1 MPCFRR
7 RRNCTVPADL
17 PAEPPAEPP
26 AELLGLMPTIPASVR
41 TVSVR
46 AGLAPRILGALI
58 VGLAS
63 LSTAGAD
70 VAVSPSGQ
78 AAFSLP
84 IAVPPGLS
92 GMTPQLSLSYTDG
105 GINGPV
111 GVGWSV
117 QGLSMITRCPSVQP
131 IDGQVRS
138 VAFDG
143 DDKLCLDG
151 QRLIQTDRQGQPG
164 TQAQDSAG
172 LSGGAVREYRTEKD
186 SFVRV
191 RAYGQASQS
200 AGLGPAY
207 FKVWTK
213 SGQIYTYG
221 ALPGVDTQAQV
232 LATQSADPLVQ
243 VIAVW
248 AVRRISD
255 LKGNTID
262 FHYTQRDIAW
272 GSGVSAGGRAGHEWN
287 LSEIRY
293 TGNDGPDPAAR
304 QEPSQKVVFL
314 YRDDRSENPNPGHDR
329 AEAYQLAH
337 KNVSVQRLHA
347 IQTVVNAHRSTPV
360 AVRTYRLQYD
370 VSPTTGRSRLQSVKV
385 CAGASETT
393 CLPPT
398 SFTYEPGAAPV
409 FTAHAGF
416 ARSDLA
422 LLRMTDASGA
432 YGTLTGDFN
441 GDGRTDLLR
450 WASTASL
457 NQLYLSRGDG
467 TFALVDR
474 FNLTDQTLF
483 KSDGCYSTVAA
494 DFNGDGLTDLLRVG
508 KSSCVSG
515 ANRLFLSAGDGTF
528 SSRALPS
535 GIDLDTSL
543 ATVTVTSG
551 VPCLQPSAQPAP
563 VSSAGRVRPHADAPG
578 PRDER
583 AFLPGIAS
591 NAIVPSSSCSRTS
604 RTQGKN
610 YHLMDLD
617 GNGLIDI
624 VTTVAPAYS
633 WNSGQGPIPDE
644 GNLCVGGDG
653 ATTFKGSCTRVYL
666 AQSSGDFVEKADTN
680 VKDSP
685 LFVQPPDPADI
696 SNPYW
701 RRVGIADINGDGLQ
715 DVLATYGGRWRSD
728 GNGHFTAAALSDG
741 SQTCPMPIDFNGD
754 QRTDCLSTASDPSAQ
769 RLTVSYGSSSSGV
782 IAQFNLKGTGQHL
795 YARDS
800 SDRQTTGVVVD
811 DLDGD
816 GRGDL
821 LRWGPASADN
831 GVFLSNGD
839 GSFRP
844 KASAGLDAITR
855 PLQGVDRKTSFTM
868 GDFLGNG
875 SLQIL
880 HLKHKPSSTGDVTA
894 NTNQLY
900 VRQNAA
906 VPPDVLKTVTSSTG
920 LVTTI
925 DSRVP
930 ISQDNGAYVS
940 DRGTSWAGQ
949 GQVVDIQP
957 PLAVITSVTRQTGT
971 GSTLTTQY
979 QYRGLKAERNG
990 RGLLGFR
997 ELRQVNV
1004 GPDGS
1009 PLTTRTVFLQQFPH
1023 AGVASLSETYL
1034 GGLDLSGRLIS
1045 RTANSY
1051 CDKTSLTLPKAISD
1065 TTKPPAP
1072 CTHAGLVA
1080 RPYLYQTVEEGWD
1093 LDAAGTALPKV
1104 TTTHDYNASL
1114 DPTSIVVTTTGT
1126 SLGIAQ
1132 TFTKTTTSLYK
1143 SDRTEDDRW
1152 ELGRLTSTTVRSQV
1166 PNLLPSITTSAGTA
1180 PGAKDQN
1187 GSGPRPGPAAPPA
1200 ESLAAILA
1208 FLLSD

>member
-7 RRNCTVPADL
+7 RRTRTAPVDPAR
-17 PAEPPAEPP
+17 
-26 AELLGLMPTIPASVR
+26 VR
-41 TVSVR
+41 PGAVALR
-46 AGLAPRILGALI
+46 ALGALL

-63 LSTAGAD
+63 LTTAGAD

-78 AAFSLP
+78 AGFSLP
-84 IAVPPGLS
+84 LAVPPGVS
-92 GMTPQLSLSYTDG
+92 GMTPQLSLNYTDG

-117 QGLSMITRCPSVQP
+117 QGLSMITRCPSVP
-131 IDGQVRS
+131 PTDGISRS

-164 TQAQDSAG
+164 AQGQDAAG
-172 LSGGAVREYRTEKD
+172 LTGSAVREYRTEKD

-255 LKGNTID
+255 LRGNTID

-272 GSGVSAGGRAGHEWN
+272 GSGVSAGGRSGHEWN

-293 TGNDGPDPAAR
+293 TGNDGPDLAAR

-314 YRDDRSENPNPGHDR
+314 YRDDRSEVPNPGHDR

-360 AVRTYRLQYD
+360 TVRTYRLVYD
-370 VSPTTGRSRLQSVKV
+370 TSPTTGRSRLQSVRA
-385 CAGASETT
+385 CAGASEVV

-409 FTAHAGF
+409 FTAHDGF

-450 WASTASL
+450 WASSASL

-467 TFALVDR
+467 TFTLIDR

-483 KSDGCYSTVAA
+483 KSDGCYSTTAA

-508 KSSCVSG
+508 QSRCVSG
-515 ANRLFLSAGDGTF
+515 ANRLFLSVGDGTF
-528 SSRALPS
+528 SSRTLPS

-543 ATVTVTSG
+543 AQLTVTSG
-551 VPCLQPSAQPAP
+551 VPCLLPSAQPAP
-563 VSSAGRVRPHADAPG
+563 STSTSRVRPHADAPG

-583 AFLPGIAS
+583 AFLPTIGAAWPGS
-591 NAIVPSSSCSRTS
+591 GPSSSCLRTS

-610 YHLMDLD
+610 HHLMDLNGD
-617 GNGLIDI
+617 GLIDI
-624 VTTVAPAYS
+624 VTTVAPAYT
-633 WNSGQGPIPDE
+633 WNSGQGPLPDE
-644 GNLCVGGDG
+644 SELCVGGDG
-653 ATTFKGSCTRVYL
+653 ATTFKGPCTRVFL
-666 AQSSGDFVEKADTN
+666 AQASGDFVEKADTN
-680 VKDSP
+680 VRDSP

-701 RRVGIADINGDGLQ
+701 RRVGVADINGDGLQ

-754 QRTDCLSTASDPSAQ
+754 QRTDCLSTAADAAAQ
-769 RLTVSYGSSSSGV
+769 TLTVSYGSSSSGV
-782 IAQFNLKGTGQHL
+782 IAQFNLKGAGQHL

-821 LRWGPASADN
+821 LRWGPTGADN

-839 GSFRP
+839 GSFRS
-844 KASAGLDAITR
+844 KVSAGLDTITR

-880 HLKHKPSSTGDVTA
+880 HLKHKPSSTGDVVA

-900 VRQNAA
+900 VRQNAV

-925 DSRVP
+925 DARVP

-979 QYRGLKAERNG
+979 QYRGLKAERHG

-997 ELRQVNV
+997 ELRQLNV

-1009 PLTTRTVFLQQFPH
+1009 PITTRTVFLQQFPH

-1104 TTTHDYNASL
+1104 TTTNDYNASL

-1132 TFTKTTTSLYK
+1132 TFTRTTTSLYK
-1143 SDRTEDDRW
+1143 TDRTEDDRW

-1166 PNLLPSITTSAGTA
+1166 PDLLPSITTSAGTA

-1200 ESLAAILA
+1200 ESLAVILA